1 MAAQDIII
9 KPLLSEK
16 SYQGIQSKRYTFVV
30 KKTANKTEIKLAVE
44 EIFGV
49 KVESVNT
56 INVKGKK
63 RRGRARA
70 ILPRI
75 KRRSFNSKRTASRSS
90 SSIRCPNGNG
100 GKLKWLSR
108 DINRRLPRAVS

>member
-63 RRGRARA
+63 RRVGASQGYTSPYKKA
-70 ILPRI
+70 IVQLKADR
-75 KRRSFNSKRTASRSS
+75 K
-90 SSIRCPNGNG
+90 SIEFFDS
-100 GKLKWLSR
+100 LS
-108 DINRRLPRAVS
+108 

>member
-49 KVESVNT
+49 KV
-56 INVKGKK
+56 
-63 RRGRARA
+63 
-70 ILPRI
+70 
-75 KRRSFNSKRTASRSS
+75 
-90 SSIRCPNGNG
+90 
-100 GKLKWLSR
+100 
-108 DINRRLPRAVS
+108 

>member
-16 SYQGIQSKRYTFVV
+16 SYQGIQSKRSTFVV

-56 INVKGKK
+56 INVKGKAQS
-63 RRGRARA
+63 GREPG
-70 ILPRI
+70 LYFP
-75 KRRSFNSKRTASRSS
+75 
-90 SSIRCPNGNG
+90 
-100 GKLKWLSR
+100 
-108 DINRRLPRAVS
+108 V

>member
-16 SYQGIQSKRYTFVV
+16 SYKGIQPEDPSKKKNRKKIEGKRYTFVV
-30 KKTANKTEIKLAVE
+30 KKTSNKTEIKLAVE

-63 RRGRARA
+63 RRVGASQGYTSPYKKA
-70 ILPRI
+70 IVQLT
-75 KRRSFNSKRTASRSS
+75 KDSK
-90 SSIRCPNGNG
+90 SIEFFDS
-100 GKLKWLSR
+100 LS
-108 DINRRLPRAVS
+108 

>member
-49 KVESVNT
+49 SVLKVNT
-56 INVKGKK
+56 VSMKGKK
-63 RRGRARA
+63 RRYGRYEGYTSDWKKA
-70 ILPRI
+70 IVTLKPE
-75 KRRSFNSKRTASRSS
+75 SKA
-90 SSIRCPNGNG
+90 IEFFDGMF
-100 GKLKWLSR
+100 
-108 DINRRLPRAVS
+108 

>member
-56 INVKGKK
+56 INVNGKK
-63 RRGRARA
+63 RRVGASQGYTSPYKKA
-70 ILPRI
+70 IVQL
-75 KRRSFNSKRTASRSS
+75 KADSK
-90 SSIRCPNGNG
+90 SIEFFDS
-100 GKLKWLSR
+100 LS
-108 DINRRLPRAVS
+108 